1 MATIVG
7 HLSIEELEGRCRG
20 ASDAVEGRHYQAIW
34 LLARGRTFV
43 EVADVL
49 GFVPRWVEELAQRY
63 NAHGAAAL
71 GDQRRKNG
79 RPATVLTPELL
90 AALAERLKRPPDD
103 GGLWSGPKVAR
114 WMGQHLGRSDLRP
127 QRGWDALKALG
138 YSIQRPRPR
147 HAETAD
153 ESARAAFKKSSMRRW
168 RRRLRRIPIS
178 RSRSGPRTST
188 GSG

>member
-1 MATIVG
+1 MATIAG
-7 HLSIEELEGRCRG
+7 HLSIEELEGRYRG
-20 ASDAVEGRHYQAIW
+20 ASAAVEGRHYQAIW

-63 NAHGAAAL
+63 NAQGPGAL

-79 RPATVLTPELL
+79 RPATVLTAALL
-90 AALAERLKRPPDD
+90 AALAERLKTPPDD
-103 GGLWSGPKVAR
+103 GGLWSGPKVAH
-114 WMGQHLGRSDLRP
+114 WMGQRLGRADLHP
-127 QRGWDALKALG
+127 QRGWDALKALD

-153 ESARAAFKKSSMRRW
+153 EGARAAFKKSSTRRSP
-168 RRRLRRIPIS
+168 RRLRRTRTS
-178 RSRSGPRTST
+178 RSWSGPPTST
-188 GSG
+188 GSA